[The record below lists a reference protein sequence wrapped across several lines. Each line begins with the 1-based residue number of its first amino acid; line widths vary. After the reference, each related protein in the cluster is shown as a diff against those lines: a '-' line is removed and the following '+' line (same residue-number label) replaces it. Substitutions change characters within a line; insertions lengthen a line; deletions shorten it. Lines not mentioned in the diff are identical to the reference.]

1 MTDGVIRDHPLADL
15 ITAVAAGQYPVAGG
29 SGRRVP
35 PWRPGAEAIV
45 AFTGHAVLA
54 VAPDIPDWRLSGWG
68 VGVSAGPM
76 TCG

>member
-1 MTDGVIRDHPLADL
+1 MIRDHPLADL
-15 ITAVAAGQYPVAGG
+15 ITAVAAGQYPVADG

-54 VAPDIPDWRLSGWG
+54 VAPDIPDWLLVRLECRCFG
-68 VGVSAGPM
+68 GPM
-76 TCG
+76 TRG